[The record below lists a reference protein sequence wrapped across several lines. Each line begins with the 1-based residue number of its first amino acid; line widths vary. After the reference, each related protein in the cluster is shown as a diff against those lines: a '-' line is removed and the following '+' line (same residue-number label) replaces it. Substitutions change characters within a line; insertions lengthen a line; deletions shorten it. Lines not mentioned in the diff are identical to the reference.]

1 MMFTADATPGATQ
14 RFFDM
19 EHRCGY
25 RRSLEAVV
33 LVRTRNGVTVQG
45 RVLNVSA
52 SGVLIRGVLQVPLHT
67 PVLVQIDA
75 PDRMAGR
82 ISLAGEISRQ
92 TPEGFAV
99 EWSEFAPQALRDLVR
114 EAATPRRRPE
124 LVSKPDGAGS
134 PHRR

>member
-1 MMFTADATPGATQ
+1 MQPIGSPGV
-14 RFFDM
+14 FSLM

-33 LVRTRNGVTVQG
+33 TVRTRGGVAVQG

-52 SGVLIRGVLQVPLHT
+52 SGALIHGALQVPIHT

-75 PDRMAGR
+75 PGRLGGR
-82 ISLAGEISRQ
+82 ISLSGEISRMA
-92 TPEGFAV
+92 PDGFAV
-99 EWSEFAPQALRDLVR
+99 EWSEFAPPGLRDLIR
-114 EAATPRRRPE
+114 EAAVPRRMADRITE
-124 LVSKPDGAGS
+124 PDEAGL

>member
-1 MMFTADATPGATQ
+1 MQPIAFPR
-14 RFFDM
+14 RFSAM

-25 RRSLEAVV
+25 RRSLEAIVT
-33 LVRTRNGVTVQG
+33 VRTRSGVTVQG

-52 SGVLIRGVLQVPLHT
+52 SGALIRGVLQVPLHT
-67 PVLVQIDA
+67 QVLVQIEA
-75 PDRMAGR
+75 PGRLAGR
-82 ISLAGEISRQ
+82 ISLAGEISRV

-114 EAATPRRRPE
+114 EAALPRRMPGR
-124 LVSKPDGAGS
+124 VSEPDEADL